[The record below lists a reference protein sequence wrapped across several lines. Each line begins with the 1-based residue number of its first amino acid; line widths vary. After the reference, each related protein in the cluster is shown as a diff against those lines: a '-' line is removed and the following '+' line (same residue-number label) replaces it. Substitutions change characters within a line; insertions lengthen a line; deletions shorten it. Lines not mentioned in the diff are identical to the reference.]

1 MAQIQKQKV
10 RLTDLLRDTIKDL
23 RKTYNKRGDVLSKE
37 LDRGASYV
45 SQLENGKIRD
55 IEFDLLDFH
64 KYKELEKQISK
75 SVNGTWDC
83 LINNVSIIN
92 RKSFLTT
99 DVDDLDKVFDLN
111 LKSVILISQIFA
123 KNNIKNKTA
132 GNIINISSVASIEYS
147 NSEKQFSYSLSKSL
161 LNNLTKFLG
170 ASLGKYHICVNCLV
184 LGNLSFGMTKKD
196 RSDSEFNTLISNTKL
211 NTPTNSI
218 VSKSS
223 IIESFSF
230 LLHCNFDFTGNI
242 IFLDGGY
249 SL

>member
-1 MAQIQKQKV
+1 MKNIIITGGNGAIGSLIQHIYCNDSNINIVVIDKN
-10 RLTDLLRDTIKDL
+10 ISKD
-23 RKTYNKRGDVLSKE
+23 KKNTPNI
-37 LDRGASYV
+37 SY
-45 SQLENGKIRD
+45 